1 MSVQITTDP
10 EFKSFVYDARGYKD
24 INAKIDADLATWL
37 AAETPVVIGSIRTAV
52 SQKFTVVS
60 LTFSSS
66 VQV

>member
-10 EFKSFVYDARGYKD
+10 EVKTFAYDARGSKD
-24 INAKIDADLATWL
+24 IQATIDADLATWV
-37 AAETPVVIGSIRTAV
+37 AAVTPVVIGSILTAT

-60 LTFSSS
+60 VSFSSS

>member
-10 EFKSFVYDARGYKD
+10 EVKTFAYDARGYKD
-24 INAKIDADLATWL
+24 INATIDADLAAWV

-60 LTFSSS
+60 VLFSAS